1 MKYLLIKLVH
11 VYQVILSPLLHPS
24 CRFYP
29 TCSQYVIDAI
39 AKRGVLIGVING
51 VRRVLSCHPFG
62 GSGYDP
68 VK

>member
-39 AKRGVLIGVING
+39 EKRGILIGIIKG
-51 VRRVLSCHPFG
+51 VWRVLRCHPFG

>member
-1 MKYLLIKLVH
+1 MKHLFIKFIQ
-11 VYQVILSPLLHPS
+11 VYQVILSPILHPS
-24 CRFYP
+24 CRFQP

-39 AKRGVLIGVING
+39 EKRGIFIGIFKG
-51 VRRVLSCHPFG
+51 IWRVLRCNPFG

>member
-1 MKYLLIKLVH
+1 MKHLLIKFVQ
-11 VYQVILSPLLHPS
+11 VYQVILSPILHPS
-24 CRFYP
+24 CRFHP

-39 AKRGVLIGVING
+39 EKRGIFIGIFKG
-51 VRRVLSCHPFG
+51 IWRILRCHPFG

>member
-1 MKYLLIKLVH
+1 MKYLLIKFVQ

-29 TCSQYVIDAI
+29 TCSQYVVEAI
-39 AKRGVLIGVING
+39 EKRGIVVGILKGIW
-51 VRRVLSCHPFG
+51 RVLRCHPFG